1 VDGTGAAER
10 LTESANSQLATAVS
24 PDGMRLI
31 FQETSLTN
39 GADVMA
45 LELNGKHQVLPLVQ
59 TPFNERNGII
69 SPDGRWLAYDAD
81 DSGRFEIYVR
91 PLPDVTR
98 GHWQV
103 STTGGTQPLWGS
115 RGQELF
121 YFGPDGALM
130 RVATADGLEWT
141 AGAPTKALEGHYAVN
156 TSGLSNRN
164 FDIAPDGQRFLMLKA
179 FGSDATSTAPQIV
192 VVQHFDE
199 ELKRLMPTK

>member
-24 PDGMRLI
+24 PDGARLI

-103 STTGGTQPLWGS
+103 STTGGTQPLWGP

-141 AGAPTKALEGHYAVN
+141 AGAPTKVLEGRYAVN

-199 ELKRLMPTK
+199 ELRRLVPSK